1 MQTDWESC
9 ATHWVHLKVD
19 ELTPCEGDD
28 HLPQVDGALGDVFL
42 ARCSPLVHTLVCSDV
57 TDAIWVDLQHY
68 NHCTF
73 SRHPATAKYS
83 IIQQTL
89 SAEISK
95 LLTLMQWL
103 ISACYRHCGAFCR
116 NLFKRFLRQ
125 RHPNTSHSSMHSMFD
140 QQTWWHLAH
149 TCNISRWIFE
159 DTNHT
164 LHDLNQNR
172 IFTII
177 QMYLFYTGMRWNGSR
192 KPIAVKWPAQGRRL
206 PVVNRKWWAWCPRTL
221 SPSLPP
227 QSLRWTEPGW
237 RWRRTRWCKH
247 RTHLHTHKQVSLNG
261 KLHYLSQM

>member
-68 NHCTF
+68 DHCTF

-83 IIQQTL
+83 IIQQTW

-95 LLTLMQWL
+95 LLTLTRWL

-125 RHPNTSHSSMHSMFD
+125 TSKHLTQQHAQYVWTAEFMALGTHVQHKLLNIWGRKPHFALPEPEQNLYYNT
-140 QQTWWHLAH
+140 
-149 TCNISRWIFE
+149 E
-159 DTNHT
+159 
-164 LHDLNQNR
+164 
-172 IFTII
+172 
-177 QMYLFYTGMRWNGSR
+177 MYLFYTGMRWNGSR
-192 KPIAVKWPAQGRRL
+192 KPPAVKWPAQGRRL
-206 PVVNRKWWAWCPRTL
+206 PVVNRKW
-221 SPSLPP
+221 
-227 QSLRWTEPGW
+227 
-237 RWRRTRWCKH
+237 
-247 RTHLHTHKQVSLNG
+247 
-261 KLHYLSQM
+261 